1 VRYLRLA
8 VWPTSLVVNYGWP
21 VPLTLGDVLPQALF
35 VVTLLVGTVAALIR
49 RPPLGFR
56 GAAFFMI
63 LAPTSSIVPIATE
76 VGAER
81 RMYLPLIPIVVFVV
95 IGGVRLWTSLSD
107 RVPGLS
113 GLMHERAS
121 PWLPLVAVAI
131 PLTMGTMSSLLM
143 AQTVVDRYPRAT
155 DITSW
160 RFSSSR
166 PAATNTRWPICV
178 WP

>member
-1 VRYLRLA
+1 
-8 VWPTSLVVNYGWP
+8 PTSLVVNYGWP
-21 VPLTLGDVLPQALF
+21 VPLTLGDVLPQAF
-35 VVTLLVGTVAALIR
+35 VVVTLLVGTIAALIR
-49 RPPLGFR
+49 RPPLGFL

-63 LAPTSSIVPIATE
+63 LAPTTSIVPIATE

-131 PLTMGTMSSLLM
+131 PLTMGTMARNREFRSSLLM
-143 AQTVVDRYPRAT
+143 AQTV
-155 DITSW
+155 
-160 RFSSSR
+160 
-166 PAATNTRWPICV
+166 
-178 WP
+178 